1 MWHLL
6 LHLLLLSLVRLQD
19 RGAPLIYTATNP
31 SEVNLTMGWKTLS
44 DLNEWLHILSLSHQQ
59 PQVIFKHST
68 RCSIS
73 SLAKSKVEKYLK
85 EKDEFYLLDLL
96 KYRPI
101 SNAIADNLNVTHQSP
116 QVLVIRNGICVYHE
130 SHTGIDYDQI
140 SAAVDHHR

>member
-1 MWHLL
+1 M
-6 LHLLLLSLVRLQD
+6 
-19 RGAPLIYTATNP
+19 
-31 SEVNLTMGWKTLS
+31 MGWKTLS
-44 DLNEWLHILSLSHQQ
+44 DQNEWQHILSLSHQQ

-85 EKDEFYLLDLL
+85 ETDAFYLLDLL

-116 QVLVIRNGICVYHE
+116 QVLVIRNGICIYHE